1 MTSYWQIVTS
11 LSFFRFI
18 ANLEQS
24 RSQIPDAYSLKLTL
38 SLIVTFYLT
47 ITEKRSRTSLTQL
60 SLSKKSIFVK
70 KADFFQKILTSAKL
84 GGPWY

>member
-70 KADFFQKILTSAKL
+70 TDFFQKILTSAKL